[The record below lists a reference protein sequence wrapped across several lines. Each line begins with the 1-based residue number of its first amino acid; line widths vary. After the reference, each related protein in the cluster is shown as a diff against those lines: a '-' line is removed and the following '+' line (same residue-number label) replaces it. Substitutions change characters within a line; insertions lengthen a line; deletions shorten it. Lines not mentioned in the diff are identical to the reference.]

1 MDAIELVG
9 LVRVNSQFIV
19 KNIVSLSKENLNS
32 LFLWIKSENNDNNNN
47 VIIIIIIIIIGNNN
61 SNREIFMTA
70 N

>member
-1 MDAIELVG
+1 MDAIQLVG

-32 LFLWIKSENNDNNNN
+32 LFLWIKSENNDDNNNN
-47 VIIIIIIIIIGNNN
+47 VIIIIMIIGNNN
-61 SNREIFMTA
+61 SNRDIFMTA